1 MFILVIKYV
10 LTIPFAGTGCP
21 VTYPVFTQLQDKHSD
36 LCVTRLALYNYA
48 TRVKHDYYLLKKQ

>member
-1 MFILVIKYV
+1 MFMFILVIKYV

-36 LCVTRLALYNYA
+36 LCVTR
-48 TRVKHDYYLLKKQ
+48 